1 MKRDTFRIFTS
12 VKFLLAVAASIVLL
26 AGAKANGQCLELTS
40 GLQLPLGIT
49 QSNQGNLLV
58 GESGTSSPNTGRISI
73 VDLNGNRRTLVDGLP
88 SGRNDVDDPSS
99 AAGLFI
105 RGRTLYVAIG
115 IGDAILAGPFLG
127 AGIANANPSSPILS
141 SILAIHFSADVENTT
156 VGFTLTGANQLALSL
171 GQKVTLE
178 DQAANKITIEMLA
191 NFPDYTPN
199 PIPTLPTNVRG
210 TNPFDLVVLDNQIY
224 VTDGGQN
231 TVWQV
236 DIPTG
241 TFTTLASFPPVT
253 NPFFPAIGGPVI
265 EAVPTG
271 IRYVDGQLLVTL
283 FSGAPFAPGF
293 SSVQVVD
300 PTSGGHSTF
309 IGGRKTVIDVLPI
322 RDGDDTDYLVLQHA
336 STGFFFGSPGQVL
349 RFETPGDAPALVAN
363 CLTRPSSMVLDEKT
377 GTLYVTEVGG
387 RILAISVSP

>member
-26 AGAKANGQCLELTS
+26 VGAKANGQCLELTS

-88 SGRNDVDDPSS
+88 SGRNDVGDPSS

-105 RGRTLYVAIG
+105 RGRTLYVAVG

-210 TNPFDLVVLDNQIY
+210 TNPFDLVVSDNQIY

-300 PTSGGHSTF
+300 PTSGAHSTF
-309 IGGRKTVIDVLPI
+309 IGGRKTAIDVLPI
-322 RDGDDTDYLVLQHA
+322 RDGDDIDYLVLQHA

-349 RFETPGDAPALVAN
+349 RFETLGDAPALVAN